1 MLNILP
7 IYILIFIYRETKS
20 DPKNILS
27 TPLIDKMFFT
37 RILLKLSFFEISKE
51 PAFETFLP
59 GKNFS
64 ESGFGVFCVCTNILY
79 I

>member
-1 MLNILP
+1 
-7 IYILIFIYRETKS
+7 
-20 DPKNILS
+20 
-27 TPLIDKMFFT
+27 MFFT
-37 RILLKLSFFEISKE
+37 STLLKLSFFETSKE